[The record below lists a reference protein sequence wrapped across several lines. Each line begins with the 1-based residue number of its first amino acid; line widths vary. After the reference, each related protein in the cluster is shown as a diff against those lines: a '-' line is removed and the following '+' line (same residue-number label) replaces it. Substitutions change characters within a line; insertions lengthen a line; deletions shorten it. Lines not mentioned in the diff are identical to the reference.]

1 MRLPFRSRLQAGLAA
16 GVTSA
21 AAAACVTV
29 IRRRA
34 RRRTDRRNAAFA
46 RASEGIWP
54 AVPTR
59 PAEQIHIAADRS
71 PGATDASTSSP
82 GA

>member
-1 MRLPFRSRLQAGLAA
+1 MRLPFRSRLRAGIAA

-21 AAAACVTV
+21 TAAGVVALVRT
-29 IRRRA
+29 RA
-34 RRRTDRRNAAFA
+34 RRRVERRNAAFA

-59 PAEQIHIAADRS
+59 PDKAVITAERPAETTESA
-71 PGATDASTSSP
+71 GTS
-82 GA
+82 A